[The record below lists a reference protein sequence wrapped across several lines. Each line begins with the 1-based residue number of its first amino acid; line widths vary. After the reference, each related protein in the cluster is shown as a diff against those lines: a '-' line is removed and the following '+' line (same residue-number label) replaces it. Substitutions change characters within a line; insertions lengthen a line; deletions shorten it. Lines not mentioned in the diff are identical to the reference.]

1 MNIVRTSLTVLA
13 LLACALPLSAQT
25 TPANPKP
32 EAPEETLELSPFV
45 VNATL
50 DDGYAATQT
59 MSGTRLATSLRDV
72 ASVVSPLT
80 LEYLKDIDATDLQK
94 AILFTP
100 GTDEDPR
107 PYNSSN
113 NNPVSTRIRG
123 FTLTNNSQNFF
134 PSHITIDT
142 YNIDRIDITRGAN
155 SILYGI
161 GSPAGGYSATTKN
174 AQFRNFGEVGARW
187 DENSSRR
194 YTIDLNQE
202 VIKKRLAV
210 RVAVL
215 SQDDNSFRAPGSNH
229 DERVYAAANLK
240 LFKRDNYVANLR
252 LQGEWTDGYASVVN
266 WQTPVDY
273 ITAWTDAGSPLYNS
287 AAAVIGAFA
296 AGMAQIPNQ
305 NNIVVVTGNDMA
317 TYPAFVYG
325 RRPSSAV
332 TNIPGTTI
340 NARLGVPGVNPALIP
355 GTSTPVPAGL
365 NYFGPARGYTLKSNT
380 QTVYLEQTFLKKI
393 HTELSYYRQEA
404 DRNWIREGGGGDLRV
419 DLMNLLPNGSP
430 NPNAGRIYTQGT
442 FRDQPQLTKN
452 EVLRFAASTELDLTK
467 KRKWL
472 GRHRLGFMLE
482 DADSLLGLN
491 DRYEVNLASQLYISN
506 LTQANNRIV
515 RRSYLFAGKG
525 NVWHADTKYSD
536 ITPVAG
542 VVAAG
547 SASLA
552 GTNFQSGWANDR
564 VQADISNVRSAVA
577 SVQSFFLDDRFLVF
591 AGVRND
597 KLSAKFLDPAYIT
610 AKTVNNMKPD
620 WQTVPVIDNAAATL
634 DDNTYT
640 LGVIARPKPWLDI
653 FYNQS
658 SVLSTGN
665 SRPDAF
671 NRVLP
676 FPVGEGSDLGLRW
689 STPSGRFTGS
699 ISYFKAEQANVPDF
713 QAQFIITQL
722 ENLLDGLNTLKAV
735 PGSGVPNRDYLA
747 LKVAGSTNA
756 IDTLDNT
763 ANGIDAEMV
772 YNPTPAWR
780 ISLKVSQTLNDN
792 TNVQNRTLDYF
803 NQLIF
808 PLEAG
813 LPATVV
819 VPGPNSW
826 TVERSFDEFAQ
837 QFNSIKYSREGTI
850 SQRLSKY
857 GVSAVTNYS
866 FRQGRLKGFS
876 VGGNLRWNSVPHVSA
891 RLDPVTSAFTGSY
904 VLGSE
909 RTYVGLNLGYNRK
922 LTKKVNFDVRLSMSN
937 VLGVDGFEPI
947 SADGKTGVI
956 NGVRPITPRTWALST
971 TLKF

>member
-1 MNIVRTSLTVLA
+1 MNNLRKFLTALA
-13 LLACALPLSAQT
+13 LVAYAWPLSAQT
-25 TPANPKP
+25 VPANAKP
-32 EAPEETLELSPFV
+32 EESEELVKLSPFV

-50 DDGYAATQT
+50 DNGYAATQT

-80 LEYLKDIDATDLQK
+80 LDYLKDIDATDLQK

-123 FTLTNNSQNFF
+123 FVMTNNSQNFF

-174 AQFRNFGEVGARW
+174 ALFRNFGEIGARW
-187 DENSSRR
+187 DENNSSR
-194 YTIDLNQE
+194 YTIDLNQQL
-202 VIKKRLAV
+202 IKNRVAV

-215 SQDDNSFRAPGSNH
+215 TQDDNSFREPAFNH
-229 DERVYAAANLK
+229 DERIYVAANIEL
-240 LFKRDNYVANLR
+240 LKRDNYLANLR
-252 LQGEWTDGYASVVN
+252 LQGEWTDGYASVAN

-273 ITAWTDAGSPLYNS
+273 ITAWTEAGSPRYNS
-287 AAAVIGAFA
+287 AAAVVGNFA
-296 AGMAQIPNQ
+296 AGMGQIPNQ
-305 NNIVVVTGNDMA
+305 NNIVVLTGSDNA
-317 TYPAFVYG
+317 SAPAFIYG
-325 RRPSSAV
+325 RRPTSIV
-332 TNIPGTTI
+332 TNIPGTTL
-340 NARLGVPGVNPALIP
+340 NARLGVPGVSPALIP
-355 GTSTPVPAGL
+355 GTTTPVPAGI
-365 NYFGPARGYTLKSNT
+365 NYFGPSRGYTLKSNT

-404 DRNWIREGGGGDLRV
+404 DRNWIREGGGADLRV
-419 DLMNLLPNGSP
+419 DLMNLLPDGST

-442 FRDQPQLTKN
+442 FRDQPQLTQY
-452 EVLRFAASTELDLTK
+452 ETLRFAASTELDLTK
-467 KRKWL
+467 HRKWL

-515 RRSYLFAGKG
+515 RRSYLFAGQG
-525 NVWHADTKYSD
+525 NVWHAGSDYSGV
-536 ITPVAG
+536 TPVAG

-547 SASLA
+547 SGALA
-552 GTNFQSGWANDR
+552 GTNFQSGWANSR

-577 SVQSFFLDDRFLVF
+577 SLQSFFLDDRFLVF

-597 KLSAKFLDPAYIT
+597 KLTAKFLDPAYV
-610 AKTVNNMKPD
+610 AARTVNGVLPD
-620 WQTVPVIDNAAATL
+620 WQTVPVIDNADAKL
-634 DDNTYT
+634 DDSTYT
-640 LGVIARPKPWLDI
+640 FGVIARPKPWLDI

-665 SRPDAF
+665 SRPDVF

-676 FPVGEGSDLGLRW
+676 FPVGKGSDVGLRW
-689 STPSGRFTGS
+689 STPSGRFSGS
-699 ISYFKAEQANVPDF
+699 ISYYKAEQSSVPDF
-713 QAQFIITQL
+713 QAQTIITQL
-722 ENLLDGLNTLKAV
+722 ENLLDGLNTLKSV

-756 IDTLDNT
+756 IDTLDNK
-763 ANGIDAEMV
+763 ADGIDAEMI

-780 ISLKVSQTLNDN
+780 ISLKVSRTLNEN

-826 TVERSFDEFAQ
+826 TVARSFDEFEQ

-850 SQRLSKY
+850 SQRLSLY

-876 VGGNLRWNSVPHVSA
+876 VSANLRWNSEPHVSA
-891 RLDPVTSAFTGSY
+891 LLDPVTGAFTGNY
-904 VLGSE
+904 VMGPA

-922 LTKKVNFDVRLSMSN
+922 LTKKINFDVRFSVSN

-947 SADGKTGVI
+947 SADGRTGVI
-956 NGVRPITPRTWALST
+956 NGVRPITPRTWSLT
-971 TLKF
+971 TALKF